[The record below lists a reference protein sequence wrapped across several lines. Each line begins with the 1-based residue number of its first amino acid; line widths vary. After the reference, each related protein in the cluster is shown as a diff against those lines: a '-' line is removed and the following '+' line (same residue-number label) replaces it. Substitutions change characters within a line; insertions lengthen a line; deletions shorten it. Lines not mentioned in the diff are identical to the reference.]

1 MALKHKP
8 DIPTF
13 AIAVETVIAIHREG
27 WNDAGKSEK
36 QWRASLWDYAKKRFG
51 RKRVDQI
58 VTADVMAVPI
68 LHWHTRTETMRRVRQ
83 RVGAV
88 MKWGVAQGYRDDSS
102 AGDAISAALPK
113 TGTMRKHQQAL
124 PFAEIG
130 AALDKVKASG
140 ALKSIVLALE
150 FMVLTACRSG

>member
-1 MALKHKP
+1 M
-8 DIPTF
+8 
-13 AIAVETVIAIHREG
+13 
-27 WNDAGKSEK
+27 
-36 QWRASLWDYAKKRFG
+36 KRLG

-58 VTADVMAVPI
+58 ATADVMAVPI
-68 LHWHTRTETMRRVRQ
+68 QHWHTRTETMRRVRQ

-124 PFAEIG
+124 PFAEIRGRARQGEGVRRVEEHRPCARVHG
-130 AALDKVKASG
+130 ADGLPVRLGPAR
-140 ALKSIVLALE
+140 IV
-150 FMVLTACRSG
+150 G